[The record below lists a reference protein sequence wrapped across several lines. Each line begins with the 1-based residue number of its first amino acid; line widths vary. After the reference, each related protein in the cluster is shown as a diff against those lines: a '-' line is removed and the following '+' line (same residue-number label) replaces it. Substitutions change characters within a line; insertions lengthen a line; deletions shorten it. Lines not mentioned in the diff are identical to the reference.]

1 MIEGK
6 AKFLAWVKIR
16 IGEPLTAVEVDECTS
31 TFIQKRSYSEPS
43 QGMWAHTVLT
53 PKKRLTS
60 NISTNSWSE
69 E

>member
-31 TFIQKRSYSEPS
+31 ISIKKRSYSEPS

-53 PKKRLTS
+53 QKRQLIS
-60 NISTNSWSE
+60 SISTNS
-69 E
+69 